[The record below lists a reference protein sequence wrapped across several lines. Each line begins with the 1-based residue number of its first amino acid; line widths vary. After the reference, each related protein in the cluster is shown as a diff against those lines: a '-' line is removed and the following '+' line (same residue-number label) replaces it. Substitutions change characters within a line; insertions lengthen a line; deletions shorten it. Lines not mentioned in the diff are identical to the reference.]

1 MRPGRRTHALAD
13 ALKQHE
19 RHDQQKMGPITGE
32 IKSFS
37 LFFLYLKCRRR
48 RSIPIGDIFL

>member
-1 MRPGRRTHALAD
+1 MRPWRRTHALAD

-19 RHDQQKMGPITGE
+19 RHDQQKMAITGE

>member
-1 MRPGRRTHALAD
+1 MRPWRRTHALAD